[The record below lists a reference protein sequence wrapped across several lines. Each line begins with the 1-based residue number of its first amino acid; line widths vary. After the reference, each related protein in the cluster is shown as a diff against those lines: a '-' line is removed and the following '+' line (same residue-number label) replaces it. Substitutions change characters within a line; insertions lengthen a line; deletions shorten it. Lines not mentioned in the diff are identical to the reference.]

1 MSKLDVCVMQ
11 QVSCLRHAELVWL
24 YEHEEDISTDLVKH
38 ILLLPR
44 ESLLVDLEHI
54 LNGAEDYYASSMAD
68 MEAFEVDDLLLNDG
82 FQTIHSLFLLS
93 ELKAHECLAA
103 VVSFM
108 ERLPLIGD
116 MYHDCVTEYS
126 WMYFHHIFPVKKQEL
141 ELILCDAKYSPVTRI
156 TVASGIGSWYIANA
170 EYRDESIAFWERV
183 LLKLREDAD
192 ADNLVDC
199 DFLTMIACNV
209 MDAKLPELLP
219 LLKDFAAHGY
229 LVDNVMGDIEEIEE
243 ELLDG
248 GVAVPE
254 LPLRNIFEIYEEL
267 IEIDDFSDLSNG
279 FYDENPFAN
288 IEPVRSESKIG
299 RNDPCICG
307 SGKKY
312 KKCCMVE

>member
-1 MSKLDVCVMQ
+1 MSKLDACVMQ
-11 QVSCLRHAELVWL
+11 QVSGLRHAELVWL
-24 YEHEEDISTDLVKH
+24 YTYEEGISTDLVKH
-38 ILLLPR
+38 VLLLPR

-54 LNGAEDYYASSMAD
+54 LNGAEDYYASSMED
-68 MEAFEVDDLLLNDG
+68 MEAFELRDLLLNDG
-82 FQTIHSLFLLS
+82 FQTIHCLFLLS

-103 VVSFM
+103 VVGFM

-116 MYHDCVTEYS
+116 MYHDCVTEYT

-141 ELILCDAKYSPVTRI
+141 EALVCDARFSAVTRI
-156 TVASGIGSWYIANA
+156 SVASGIGSWYIHNA

-183 LLKLREDAD
+183 LVRLRDNAD
-192 ADNLVDC
+192 VDDEVDC

-219 LLKDFAAHGY
+219 LLKEFDAHGY
-229 LVDNVMGDIEEIEE
+229 LVDDVMGDMEEIEE

-248 GVAVPE
+248 GEAVPE
-254 LPLRNIFEIYEEL
+254 LPLKTIFEIYEEL
-267 IEIDDFSDLSNG
+267 IEIDNFSDLGSG
-279 FYDENPFAN
+279 YDDDKPFVN
-288 IEPVRSESKIG
+288 IEPVRSEPKIG